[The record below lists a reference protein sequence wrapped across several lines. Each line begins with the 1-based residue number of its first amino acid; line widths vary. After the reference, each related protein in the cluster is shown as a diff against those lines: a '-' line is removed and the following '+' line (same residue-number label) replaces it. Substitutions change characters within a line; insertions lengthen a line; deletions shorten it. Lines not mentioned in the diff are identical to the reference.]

1 MAQATGLSF
10 HDLAQALYI
19 INTDANLEGNRRYA
33 ERHKSREFLPIGV
46 YYIDIKSVH
55 LGRVRDGR
63 KINKSFQLNV

>member
-1 MAQATGLSF
+1 MEL
-10 HDLAQALYI
+10 
-19 INTDANLEGNRRYA
+19 NTKLKENVKYHVKDANIEGNRRYV